1 MADTNQYHV
10 FFEFPNLVEKQ
21 GRIIHRYFRV
31 RRKSGGGECGPLTRV
46 NDNVYS
52 VAFRCQED
60 QQAVLK
66 RSEHDVELEDG
77 PVVLTVR
84 ASLEPRTATAPAKSP
99 QAISASTPPPSGEE
113 EEELYLDVD
122 LWDLEDDPKHDQ
134 ELAAMACSSL
144 LYAEEGRSA
153 SGELSE
159 QLAAAAFLSSQDGV
173 KGVAVTDQD
182 ALYLPPVAPF
192 SDSAHRVQTPPQNR
206 ASPTDELVQ
215 TPPVL
220 GCQAAPPTDDNIQHS
235 TLNNRL
241 VKRETFQH
249 QGLTEDVQQQ
259 DQVSATKRLV
269 VLGKTGSGKSNL
281 ANTIFGEDLFK
292 TYDYD
297 NSGTHECKA
306 VTKCVNER
314 TITFI
319 DTPGFFDT
327 ERPEGNLTS
336 EIVRCMTECAPGPHA
351 FLIVLKV
358 EKYTEHEKDV
368 IEKCFSKQALK
379 YAVVVFTHGDQL
391 QEGMTIKEFVSQN
404 KDLDELVKK
413 CGGRCHVVDNKYWK
427 DDKEDDYRSNRYQV
441 AELLETIDKI
451 AEENDRE
458 YFTNDM
464 LEDMKRQIETEEEN
478 IRQSAGCE
486 MSEEEITK
494 TAKTSVFKNLLTR
507 NNGSNGFNVFDVFN
521 QNSSGV
527 LLGAFLSVA
536 LMVMSRRI

>member
-10 FFEFPNLVEKQ
+10 FFEFHNLVEEQEK
-21 GRIIHRYFRV
+21 IIERYFRI

-52 VAFRCQED
+52 IAFKCQED

-99 QAISASTPPPSGEE
+99 QAISASTLPPSGEEE

-153 SGELSE
+153 SGE
-159 QLAAAAFLSSQDGV
+159 
-173 KGVAVTDQD
+173 
-182 ALYLPPVAPF
+182 
-192 SDSAHRVQTPPQNR
+192 
-206 ASPTDELVQ
+206 
-215 TPPVL
+215 
-220 GCQAAPPTDDNIQHS
+220 
-235 TLNNRL
+235 
-241 VKRETFQH
+241 ETFQH

-269 VLGKTGSGKSNL
+269 VLGKTGSGKSAL
-281 ANTIFGEDLFK
+281 ANTIFGEHLFE
-292 TYDYD
+292 TYYSA

-327 ERPEGNLTS
+327 EGPEGNLTS
-336 EIVRCMTECAPGPHA
+336 EIMRCITECTPGPHA

-358 EKYTEHEKDV
+358 EKYTEHEKEV
-368 IEKCFSKQALK
+368 IEKIYQCFSEEALK

-391 QEGMTIKEFVSQN
+391 PEGITIDKFVSQN

-427 DDKEDDYRSNRYQV
+427 DDKEGDYRSNRYQV
-441 AELLETIDKI
+441 AELLKTIDKI

-464 LEDMKRQIETEEEN
+464 LGDVKRQIETEEEN

-494 TAKTSVFKNLLTR
+494 TAKTSVFENLLTR
-507 NNGSNGFNVFDVFN
+507 YGGV
-521 QNSSGV
+521 SSGV

-536 LMVMSRRI
+536 GMVMSRRI